1 MSRKMVNL
9 DFLDRE
15 AQLYRTASNEIKDTS
30 NLVQKTIDEHTKTE
44 VADVENAIKKLNGK
58 IEKIM
63 QTDFI
68 KTQKT
73 TMEKA
78 REQIN
83 KSMETARDTF
93 FKVKKVIDNH
103 QTLTPDKKSEME
115 KKLYNKIIDKFLTKE
130 EKDLFNRMM
139 TNNGIVI
146 LGGESNRLMLT

>member
-1 MSRKMVNL
+1 MVNL

-83 KSMETARDTF
+83 KSMEIAKDTF

-103 QTLTPDKKSEME
+103 PNLSPEKKTEME
-115 KKLYNKIIDKFLTKE
+115 KKLYNKIIDKFMTKE

-139 TNNGIVI
+139 SGNGIVI

>member
-1 MSRKMVNL
+1 MVNL

>member
-1 MSRKMVNL
+1 MVNL

-15 AQLYRTASNEIKDTS
+15 AQLYRSARTEIKDTS

-44 VADVENAIKKLNGK
+44 VAEVENAIKKLNGK

-63 QTDFI
+63 KTDFME
-68 KTQKT
+68 KQKQ
-73 TMEKA
+73 TMDKA

-93 FKVKKVIDNH
+93 FKVKKVIDEH
-103 QTLTPDKKSEME
+103 PTLTPDKKTEME
-115 KKLYNKIIDKFLTKE
+115 KKLYNKIIDKFMTKE

-139 TNNGIVI
+139 AGNGIIV
-146 LGGESNRLMLT
+146 LGGRGSNRLMLS